1 MPRTR
6 QSDPLLTQTASEKF
20 NLIDLI
26 PTYDEGE
33 SLGIRRFLEK
43 INGVANLGKWSND
56 EKVTIL
62 KLKLAGIAEEFF
74 LSDPTHSHLTE
85 YNDIARILIKRFEKA
100 VPLSTRLHLFS
111 SCMQGSSES
120 VQEFAAHI
128 NKLGT
133 QIFQSGNSAQNTAV
147 RSVNDQ
153 LLQSRFISDLRN
165 DIRRF
170 VLARDPMNLEE
181 SISAALIEEQNMKLN
196 QIAND
201 ERSGLSPSQTEN
213 SVISALTNKLE
224 EINLRVGRLQEA
236 SSVTARKTDFRKL
249 NEITLTQDFV
259 IPTLDDILHEISGS
273 NYFSA
278 LDMKSAF
285 NQIPLHFADRHK
297 TAFST
302 PDGDKYEFNRLCFGL
317 KNSLKA
323 FQSIAQEVLGDLLHN
338 GALVYID
345 DIILFTKTIDEHF
358 ELLGK
363 VFERFERI
371 HLKFNPSKCQFLTKS
386 CKFLGFVVTPEGI
399 IIDKNKSV
407 SINEFPVPTDQKQI
421 KSFLGCCNFY
431 RRYIKNF
438 AKRALPLTN
447 LLRKDTPFQ
456 WTSETQ
462 EAFDDIKKAILNP
475 PVLALPDPNAELQI
489 TTDALSRGIGAVL
502 EQKYPNSEVKPL
514 YFFPKKL
521 NPSQSKYNATVLE
534 FFAIYTALNF
544 FRPFLLGRKF
554 KVFTDHKPL
563 AGFLSNKNPSS
574 KILRWKLVLEE
585 FNYDI
590 HYIRGSLNSV
600 ADHLSRCI
608 NNITIALPDSKDL
621 IKMQHEDSVL
631 STIIQK
637 IDQNNAG
644 PQVRNYFINGE
655 GLLCHLSKRLSRSP
669 RSNTTRK
676 QVCIPHCLKAKTLES
691 VHSEYG
697 GHLKFFKTYHRLSE
711 NFFWQNMYK
720 DTKNFVR
727 SCTICLSRKN
737 AFKIPPAPHQPVE
750 QSQKPGETCH
760 IDIFGPLKTTP
771 KGNIYSYVL
780 SMIDAFTKY
789 IHIVP
794 LPDIRWSTISK
805 AFFDNYIVHRGCPHK
820 LVVDNATYFK
830 SSEFVE
836 FCRVMGIHK
845 RHISSYSAHVNG
857 RVEKPNQSLA
867 NILASISQNI
877 NDWDE
882 QIPHTM
888 LALNSAIHEAT
899 YTSPFFLEH
908 GRDIR
913 LSYTYEKN
921 SDTPQNKYEYVEKLL
936 PSLEQIFNKV
946 LNNLKDQE
954 ASHVDL
960 STRATKQHHY
970 DHKIGALCFIK
981 TPNIK
986 SNLSPKLRPKFDGPY
1001 RVIERFS
1008 NVNYRVQHVEQLRK
1022 RFNTHV
1028 NRMIPF
1034 IKRFSYLHLNNL
1046 DDLQPDETEVKG
1058 IVPSPRYNLRARAG
1072 NSAH

>member
-1 MPRTR
+1 MKIITVNNYEDFS
-6 QSDPLLTQTASEKF
+6 SDFPVSQDILPPLTEKDF
-20 NLIDLI
+20 NLSELSAAATEHHRISLQHDYPIKCPIYKI
-26 PTYDEGE
+26 PFNLRNEF
-33 SLGIRRFLEK
+33 RRQIADLEK
-43 INGVANLGKWSND
+43 
-56 EKVTIL
+56 
-62 KLKLAGIAEEFF
+62 AGII
-74 LSDPTHSHLTE
+74 SKSNSQ
-85 YNDIARILIKRFEKA
+85 YNTPALFVKQKEKW
-100 VPLSTRLHLFS
+100 RL
-111 SCMQGSSES
+111 
-120 VQEFAAHI
+120 
-128 NKLGT
+128 
-133 QIFQSGNSAQNTAV
+133 
-147 RSVNDQ
+147 
-153 LLQSRFISDLRN
+153 
-165 DIRRF
+165 
-170 VLARDPMNLEE
+170 VL
-181 SISAALIEEQNMKLN
+181 
-196 QIAND
+196 
-201 ERSGLSPSQTEN
+201 
-213 SVISALTNKLE
+213 
-224 EINLRVGRLQEA
+224 
-236 SSVTARKTDFRKL
+236 DFRKL
-249 NEITLTQDFV
+249 NEITVTQDFV

-302 PDGDKYEFNRLCFGL
+302 PDGDKYQFNRLCFGL
-317 KNSLKA
+317 KNSPKA
-323 FQSIAQEVLGDLLHN
+323 FQSIAQEVLGDLLHH

-363 VFERFERI
+363 EI
-371 HLKFNPSKCQFLTKS
+371 YQ
-386 CKFLGFVVTPEGI
+386 
-399 IIDKNKSV
+399 
-407 SINEFPVPTDQKQI
+407 EF
-421 KSFLGCCNFY
+421 
-431 RRYIKNF
+431 R
-438 AKRALPLTN
+438 KRALPLTN
-447 LLRKDTPFQ
+447 LLRKDTPFE

-475 PVLALPDPNAELQI
+475 PVLALPDQNAELQI
-489 TTDALSRGIGAVL
+489 TTDASSRGIGAVL

-514 YFFPKKL
+514 YFFSKKL

-574 KILRWKLVLEE
+574 KILRWKLALEE

-600 ADHLSRCI
+600 ADHLSRYI

-621 IKMQHEDSVL
+621 INMQREDSVL

-637 IDQNNAG
+637 IDQNDVS
-644 PQVRNYFINGE
+644 PQISNYFINGE
-655 GLLCHLSKRLSRSP
+655 GLLCHLSKRPSRSP

-676 QVCIPHCLKAKTLES
+676 QVCIPHCLKAKILES

-711 NFFWQNMYK
+711 NFFWHNMYK

-737 AFKIPPAPHQPVE
+737 AFKIPPAPHQLVE
-750 QSQKPGETCH
+750 QSTEPGETCH
-760 IDIFGPLKTTP
+760 MDIFGPLKTTL
-771 KGNIYSYVL
+771 KGNSYVL

-794 LPDIRWSTISK
+794 LPDTRSSTISK

-836 FCRVMGIHK
+836 FCRVMGIQK

-867 NILASISQNI
+867 NILASISQNT

-882 QIPHTM
+882 QLPHTM

-936 PSLEQIFNKV
+936 PSLEHTFNKV

-954 ASHVDL
+954 ASHVEL

-970 DHKIGALCFIK
+970 DYKIGSLCFIK

-986 SNLSPKLRPKFDGPY
+986 SNLSPKLRPKFEGPY

-1034 IKRFSYLHLNNL
+1034 IKRFSYLHLKNL

-1072 NSAH
+1072 NSAR